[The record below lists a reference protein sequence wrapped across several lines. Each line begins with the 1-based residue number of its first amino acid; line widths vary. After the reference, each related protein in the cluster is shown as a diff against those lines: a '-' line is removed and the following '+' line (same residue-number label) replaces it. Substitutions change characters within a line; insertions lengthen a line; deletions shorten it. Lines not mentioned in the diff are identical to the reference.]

1 MNRISAEPSSK
12 SLQAWLLAIRPKT
25 LPAGMVPVVLGSALA
40 AADGSFRPLS
50 AGIALVCALGIQ
62 VATNFINEIYDF
74 RKGAD
79 TTERLGP
86 VRSVAAGLI
95 REETMIRV
103 SAVLLT
109 VIFLLGL
116 YLVSVAGWPIL
127 LVGVLSLLFAWA
139 YTGGPCPI
147 AYSGF
152 GDLFVFIFFGLVA
165 VSGTYYVQT
174 LRLDIPVLLAAAAP
188 GAFSVNIL
196 LVNNIRDIETDRR
209 VGKMTLPVR
218 IGRERARQ
226 LYLLLLVVAYLVPV
240 LVWLKGYSIWGM
252 FSLFSAPLAIQ
263 VAGNLYASEGEAL
276 NDVLAGTGK
285 VMTLH
290 GLLFSAG
297 LLLR

>member
-40 AADGSFRPLS
+40 ATDGSFRPLS

-127 LVGVLSLLFAWA
+127 LVGVLL
-139 YTGGPCPI
+139 
-147 AYSGF
+147 
-152 GDLFVFIFFGLVA
+152 
-165 VSGTYYVQT
+165 
-174 LRLDIPVLLAAAAP
+174 
-188 GAFSVNIL
+188 
-196 LVNNIRDIETDRR
+196 
-209 VGKMTLPVR
+209 
-218 IGRERARQ
+218 
-226 LYLLLLVVAYLVPV
+226 
-240 LVWLKGYSIWGM
+240 
-252 FSLFSAPLAIQ
+252 
-263 VAGNLYASEGEAL
+263 
-276 NDVLAGTGK
+276 
-285 VMTLH
+285 
-290 GLLFSAG
+290 
-297 LLLR
+297 

>member
-1 MNRISAEPSSK
+1 MNRISAEPSSR

-139 YTGGPCPI
+139 YTGGPYPI

>member
-40 AADGSFRPLS
+40 ATDGSFRPLS

-139 YTGGPCPI
+139 YTGGPYPI